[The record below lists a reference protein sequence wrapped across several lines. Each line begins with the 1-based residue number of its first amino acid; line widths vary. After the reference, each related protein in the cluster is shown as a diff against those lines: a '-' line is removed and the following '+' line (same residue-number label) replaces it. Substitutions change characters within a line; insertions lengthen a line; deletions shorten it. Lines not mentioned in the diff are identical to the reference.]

1 VVDLLPHVT
10 AALNALAAVL
20 LLTGYTLIRL
30 KKRQAH
36 HIVMTSAVVVSALFL
51 ISYIIHHIIAPLHAF
66 PGHGIM
72 RPIYFTL
79 LVSHVGLSIAVTP
92 MVIITYMRGSRRE
105 FDRHRALARWT
116 FPIWLYVSVTGI
128 LVYVLLYQVYGLN
141 T

>member
-1 VVDLLPHVT
+1 
-10 AALNALAAVL
+10 
-20 LLTGYTLIRL
+20 
-30 KKRQAH
+30 
-36 HIVMTSAVVVSALFL
+36 
-51 ISYIIHHIIAPLHAF
+51 
-66 PGHGIM
+66 
-72 RPIYFTL
+72 
-79 LVSHVGLSIAVTP
+79 VSHVGLSIAVTP